1 MERWTRR
8 TIVRRAPCAATLAE
22 PINMGMP
29 ATIPP
34 ARWTAAMLYAI
45 PDDGQRHEIIDG
57 VHYVTPSPGSSHQ
70 LVLGE
75 LFAVLHPY
83 LKRERVGWVI
93 LSPFD
98 VDLGDDTVVE
108 PDIVVFSRIGPR
120 PPEAGEGGVVPIL
133 AIEIISPS
141 SVRRDRI
148 IKRLRYQRAGIAE
161 YWIVDPSSRLIERW
175 MAADERP
182 EIITE
187 TQKKNKRYH
196 R

>member
-1 MERWTRR
+1 
-8 TIVRRAPCAATLAE
+8 
-22 PINMGMP
+22 
-29 ATIPP
+29 
-34 ARWTAAMLYAI
+34 MLYAL
-45 PDDGQRHEIIDG
+45 PTDGQRHEIIDG
-57 VHYVTPSPGSSHQ
+57 VHYVTPSPGSPHQ

-83 LKRERVGWVI
+83 LKREPVGWVI

-148 IKRLRYQRAGIAE
+148 VKRVRYQRAGIAE
-161 YWIVDPSSRLIERW
+161 YWIVDPVSRLVERW
-175 MAADERP
+175 LPTDDRP
-182 EIITE
+182 EIIVE
-187 TQKKNKRYH
+187 TLRWSPAGSTAPLAIDIASLFAELPNDSGV
-196 R
+196 